1 MRWRVLVSAPYMKS
15 VIAEYEPILRAAG
28 VEVVVPPVVERL
40 EEDDLLRWA
49 ADVDGLIC
57 GDDRV
62 TERMLRACPR
72 LRVISKWGTG
82 TDSIDREAARR
93 LGVAVCNTPGAFTD
107 PAADTVMGY
116 VLTFARRLFTMD
128 RDIRG
133 GRWQKP
139 QSISLRECTLGI
151 IGVGNIGKAVVKR
164 AVAFGMTVLGRDPV
178 EVPTAFRESTGLGMV
193 TTDELLSRADF
204 VSLNCDLNPTSH
216 HLIGEREL
224 RRMKSTAYLI
234 NTSRGPVVDEA
245 SLITALEM
253 RRIAGAALDV
263 FEQEPLPADSP
274 LRRLENCLLAPHNAN
289 SSPAAARRVH
299 ENTIK
304 NLLDGLRAASHGRRD
319 GEQPAA
325 GMERVEAAGLGGQ

>member
-1 MRWRVLVSAPYMKS
+1 MLTSWIVFP
-15 VIAEYEPILRAAG
+15 EPSTNL
-28 VEVVVPPVVERL
+28 
-40 EEDDLLRWA
+40 
-49 ADVDGLIC
+49 
-57 GDDRV
+57 
-62 TERMLRACPR
+62 
-72 LRVISKWGTG
+72 S
-82 TDSIDREAARR
+82 
-93 LGVAVCNTPGAFTD
+93 
-107 PAADTVMGY
+107 
-116 VLTFARRLFTMD
+116 
-128 RDIRG
+128 
-133 GRWQKP
+133 
-139 QSISLRECTLGI
+139 
-151 IGVGNIGKAVVKR
+151 
-164 AVAFGMTVLGRDPV
+164 V